1 MTVFQQRATTAIV
14 FAAVMLTGLF
24 WNALSFH
31 LLFLIIA
38 TGCVWEFLDMTLPDD
53 ANKKTRK
60 TIGTIAGFLFVLNI
74 YNSQFNAIAGFQ
86 DSGFLTFDNKAV
98 AIPTLIPFL
107 FFTFSL
113 LIVELY
119 LKAELPF
126 NNVALMLFSLLY
138 LALPFSL
145 LTYLS
150 YSEKFVFSPK
160 VVAGMLFLT
169 WANDSFAYIVGSQI
183 GKTPFFPRVSPKKT
197 WEGTIGG
204 GICCMIMAGI
214 IAQFF
219 KELGL
224 IDWLIIGGIIA
235 IFGTIGDLVES
246 LLKRSVGVKDSGTF
260 MPGHGGFMDRFDA
273 FIFCIPFV
281 YVYLTFVKHLF

>member
-24 WNALSFH
+24 WNAVSFH
-31 LLFLIIA
+31 LLFLVIS
-38 TGCVWEFLDMTLPDD
+38 TGCVWEFLDMTLPNEAHKFD
-53 ANKKTRK
+53 RK
-60 TIGTIAGFLFVLNI
+60 MIGTIVCFLLVFSFYFHAFSYKGLSLANLMI
-74 YNSQFNAIAGFQ
+74 KGGGDFWGESMTLL
-86 DSGFLTFDNKAV
+86 FLLSFM
-98 AIPTLIPFL
+98 
-107 FFTFSL
+107 L
-113 LIVELY
+113 LIIELF
-119 LKAELPF
+119 LKAALPF
-126 NNVALMLFSLLY
+126 NNVAILIFGLIY

-145 LTYLS
+145 LTYLTEF
-150 YSEKFVFSPK
+150 SELNSFTPN
-160 VVAGMLFLT
+160 VVAGILFLT

-204 GICCMIMAGI
+204 GICCMITAGI

-219 KELGL
+219 TELGL
-224 IDWLIIGGIIA
+224 MDWLIIGGIIA

-281 YVYLTFVKHLF
+281 YVYLSFVKHLF